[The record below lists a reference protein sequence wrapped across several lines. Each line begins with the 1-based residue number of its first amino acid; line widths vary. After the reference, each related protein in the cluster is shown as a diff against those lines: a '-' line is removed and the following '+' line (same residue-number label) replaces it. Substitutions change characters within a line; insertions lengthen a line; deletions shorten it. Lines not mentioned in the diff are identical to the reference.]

1 MFNTV
6 RSKIMAPITLI
17 VVLIIAIFAWFIYNV
32 TNNSIEKN
40 GEALV
45 QSVSLGLNNAV
56 TAREVAENIMERE
69 MIGQSVMAAYMIHH
83 GATYKDLKEVAK
95 RGDIDEI
102 WSTDDKGN
110 TTETSIAKKV
120 DFNFGS
126 DPNGQAVEYMQLLDN
141 KTTQVVQPAQ
151 IRDVDGKFFKFV
163 GVSSWNPNEPQI
175 IQIARNGEKLLT
187 LEKQI
192 GSENYIQE
200 LKKYLSESVLYAA
213 VVDKNGQKITATS
226 NESLEDAGFNKAGI
240 TKQLVSVKG
249 DYNGQRVSQ
258 FTKKLENGNYLVL
271 ALDATV
277 LTNILWSTLWAA
289 IISIILIAAMSA
301 LTITRQIKRIM
312 HIRDSL
318 QHISEG
324 DADLTKRIELHST
337 DEIGQLVTAFNGMMD
352 NLQGIMHDLK
362 VQAGAIK
369 DATINI
375 DERADFSLTAT
386 QSIKSQSVEVA
397 EAARIQFE
405 STEDSTHAMED
416 LARNIQDI
424 SDAITNILSK
434 AHQTEEEAAEGV
446 ATVQEFMAQ
455 LHEIE
460 NTTRSAVE
468 KTTQLVGLSDKI
480 GEFTDIITQ
489 IADQTNLLALNAS
502 IEAARAGD
510 AGKGFAVVAEEV
522 RKLAEQTK
530 HSADEIISVVRN
542 VQDNTKEVASAINLT
557 SNVVATGHQIA
568 DRAQLSFQTIASRIE
583 GIGDEIETVSS
594 SSVTMTANTEEITA
608 SVEHIQQ
615 LAKQSVDHVNK
626 MVEATEKQ
634 AAFMH
639 DMDESVSA
647 LQEISTSLHGTTNR
661 YKIENA

>member
-32 TNNSIEKN
+32 TNHSIEKN

-45 QSVSLGLNNAV
+45 QSVALGLNNAV
-56 TAREVAENIMERE
+56 TAREVSENIMERE

-83 GATYKDLKEVAK
+83 GATYEDLKEIAK

-110 TTETSIAKKV
+110 TTETSIARKI

-126 DPNGQAVEYMQLLDN
+126 DPQGQAVEYMQLLDG
-141 KTTQVVQPAQ
+141 KTTQIVQPAQ
-151 IRDVDGKFFKFV
+151 IRDVDGEFFKFV
-163 GVSSWNPNEPQI
+163 GVSSWDATQPQI

-192 GSENYIQE
+192 GSEKYIQE

-213 VVDKNGQKITATS
+213 VVDKDGKKMTATS
-226 NESLEDAGFNKAGI
+226 KESLEDAGFQKADI

-289 IISIILIAAMSA
+289 IVSIILIAAMSA

-312 HIRDSL
+312 HIRNSL

-324 DADLTKRIELHST
+324 DADLTKRIELHSK
-337 DEIGQLVTAFNGMMD
+337 DEIGQLVAAFNAMMD
-352 NLQGIMHDLK
+352 NLQSIMHDLK
-362 VQAGAIK
+362 IQAVAIK
-369 DATINI
+369 DATVNI
-375 DERADFSLTAT
+375 DERAEFSLTAT
-386 QSIKSQSVEVA
+386 QSIQSQSVEVA

-416 LARNIQDI
+416 LARNIQHI

-434 AHQTEEEAAEGV
+434 SNQTEEEATEGV
-446 ATVQEFMAQ
+446 AIVQEFMAQ
-455 LHEIE
+455 LQEIE
-460 NTTRSAVE
+460 HTTTRAVE
-468 KTTQLVGLSDKI
+468 KTTQLVGLSDQI
-480 GEFTDIITQ
+480 GEFTAMITQ

-530 HSADEIISVVRN
+530 QSADEIVAVVQN
-542 VQDNTKEVASAINLT
+542 VQNNTKEVASAIHLT
-557 SNVVATGHQIA
+557 SNVVATGHHIA
-568 DRAQLSFQTIASRIE
+568 DRAQTAFQTIASRIE
-583 GIGDEIETVSS
+583 SIGDEIETVSS

-608 SVEHIQQ
+608 SVEHIQE
-615 LAKQSVDHVNK
+615 LAKQSVDYITK
-626 MVEATEKQ
+626 MVESSEKQ

-639 DMDESVSA
+639 DMNASVNA
-647 LQEISTSLHGTTNR
+647 LQEISTNLHGTTNR
-661 YKIENA
+661 YKIEQA

>member
-56 TAREVAENIMERE
+56 TAREVSENIMERE

-187 LEKQI
+187 LERQI